1 MTGGFMQLPI
11 VSPAPI
17 VSQHAEAF
25 RDLFHDPR
33 QYRHFQNYLTGL
45 MVLEDKSL
53 ANISRCTLESADQSN
68 LSRFLSD
75 APWLPEAVNQRRVA
89 YMLSQTVGIRPP
101 TGDSYLILDDTL
113 CEHVGSL
120 FEYVERHY
128 NHSDDTYPLAHNLVT
143 SYYLSGAVRFPVDY
157 ALYRRYESVTDWAR
171 FVTQR
176 FPGQVMPQTAKER
189 AKLHRQLDQELRQD
203 PEFERL
209 HQQFHS
215 KITIAGE
222 LIKQAIQQG
231 LPFSTLLFDSW
242 YLSPDLVALLTEYHK
257 DWVSLLKSNR
267 NLEVH
272 SFVLNDERGQP
283 VPLEGPH
290 IQVADLVP
298 LIPTQSYRPIRVND
312 QTYWCF
318 SFCVRIPSLG
328 KVRLVISFDNPHG
341 SGTYATLVTN
351 RTDWSAQQVLTK
363 YLWRWPVETFYRD
376 SKQLLGLE
384 DYRVRS
390 LEAMQ
395 AHWCLVFVAYSL
407 LHLACLPPPSNRQG
421 KRPAIPNQ
429 SIGAICRQQGQALIQ
444 ALILFAHDRLQQGQ
458 SAAAVF
464 QELFAKQ
471 QPEVMA

>member
-1 MTGGFMQLPI
+1 MPLPI

-17 VSQHAEAF
+17 VNQHAAAF
-25 RDLFHDPR
+25 RDLFDDPR
-33 QYRHFQNYLTGL
+33 AYQHFQTYLTGL
-45 MVLEDKSL
+45 MVLENKSL
-53 ANISRCTLESADQSN
+53 TNISRCTLESADKSN
-68 LSRFLSD
+68 LSRFLSE
-75 APWLPEAVNQRRVA
+75 APWQPEAVNQRRVA
-89 YMLSQTVGIRPP
+89 YMLSQTVSIRPP
-101 TGDSYLILDDTL
+101 ERDSDLILDDTL

-128 NHSDDTYPLAHNLVT
+128 NHSEDTYPLAHNLVT
-143 SYYLSGAVRFPVDY
+143 SYYHSGAVRFPVNY
-157 ALYRRYESVTDWAR
+157 ELYQRYESVTDWER
-171 FVTQR
+171 FVRQH
-176 FPGQVMPQTAKER
+176 FPNQTMPSGAKER

-203 PEFERL
+203 PAFERL
-209 HQQFHS
+209 HQQFRS

-222 LIKQAIQQG
+222 LIKQAVEQG

-242 YLSPDLVALLTEYHK
+242 YLSPELVALLAEYEK

-272 SFVLNDERGQP
+272 SFVLKDERGQA

-290 IQVADLVP
+290 IQVAELVP
-298 LIPTQSYRPIRVND
+298 LIPTQSYRPICVND

-318 SFCVRIPSLG
+318 TFCVRIPNLG

-341 SGTYATLVTN
+341 IGTYAVLVTN
-351 RTDWSAQQVLTK
+351 RTDWSAQQVLRK
-363 YLWRWPVETFYRD
+363 YLCRWPVETFYRD

-407 LHLACLPPPSNRQG
+407 LHLACLPPPSNWQG
-421 KRPAIPNQ
+421 KRPVAPTQ
-429 SIGAICRQQGQALIQ
+429 SIGDVCRQQGQALIQ

-458 SAAAVF
+458 SAATVF